1 MHARCGS
8 LPLNG
13 GMMPLGIVGA
23 AASVRQRSTGLY
35 WPLISA
41 LGFAMFPFPRT
52 GLLLALSVLSF
63 AVIAVEP
70 AAPTDLG
77 RKQTVSQENSQI
89 EHYCAEMEDVT
100 FVGDGNRIVTMGGCN
115 SITIQGSGNI
125 VDVQSLAT
133 QITVNGDDNKVTWP
147 PADRPAPVT
156 KVVGKRNT
164 VEREKV
170 Q

>member
-1 MHARCGS
+1 
-8 LPLNG
+8 
-13 GMMPLGIVGA
+13 MPLGIVGA
-23 AASVRQRSTGLY
+23 AARVRRRGTRLY
-35 WPLISA
+35 WPPISA

-63 AVIAVEP
+63 AAIAVEP

-89 EHYCAEMEDVT
+89 EHYCTEMENVT
-100 FVGDGNRIVTMGGCN
+100 FAGNGNHIVTMGGCS
-115 SITIQGSGNI
+115 SITVQGSGNT
-125 VDVQSLAT
+125 VDVQSLAE

-156 KVVGKRNT
+156 KVAGKRNT

>member
-1 MHARCGS
+1 
-8 LPLNG
+8 
-13 GMMPLGIVGA
+13 MPLGIVGVA
-23 AASVRQRSTGLY
+23 AGVRQRNAGLY
-35 WPLISA
+35 WPPISA

-52 GLLLALSVLSF
+52 GLSLALSVLSF
-63 AVIAVEP
+63 AAVAAGP
-70 AAPTDLG
+70 AAPADADLG

-89 EHYCAEMEDVT
+89 EHYCAEMEEVT
-100 FVGDGNRIVTMGGCN
+100 FVGNGNRIVTMGGCH
-115 SITIQGSGNI
+115 SITIQGSGNT

-156 KVVGKRNT
+156 KVSGRRNT
-164 VEREKV
+164 VEREKI